1 MPDINRRRLLLGLAA
16 TSTAAAAA
24 AALAAASTIIDATAA
39 PSVADAI
46 PVTRTKTSLDAM
58 LLELKGAKPK
68 RVQVDPEPEPEADR
82 VWRARYWGNL
92 SVSDDEL
99 ERRYGAPTWA
109 VLCYPT
115 HAEWIEDDARLT
127 RLAQDGRLAS
137 PTARQDAREPHPGP

>member
-1 MPDINRRRLLLGLAA
+1 
-16 TSTAAAAA
+16 
-24 AALAAASTIIDATAA
+24 
-39 PSVADAI
+39 
-46 PVTRTKTSLDAM
+46 M

-109 VLCYPT
+109 VLCYPM

-127 RLAQDGRLAS
+127 RLAQDWRLAS
-137 PTARQDAREPHPGP
+137 PTAASGRAGAASRSIRPAKGEIASSGSPGFQNQPQALANGQFPARPA